1 MDCVLD
7 AGAEDIKNNGDYLK
21 CSAPCRA
28 SRKWA
33 SRSKRRG
40 IETEDS
46 ELAWIPNNLVTITD
60 PEVAKKVVKLT
71 EALDDL
77 EDVQN
82 VYSND
87 DLDGS
92 LADE

>member
-1 MDCVLD
+1 MDSQQPRH
-7 AGAEDIKNNGDYLK
+7 N
-21 CSAPCRA
+21 
-28 SRKWA
+28 
-33 SRSKRRG
+33 
-40 IETEDS
+40 
-46 ELAWIPNNLVTITD
+46 